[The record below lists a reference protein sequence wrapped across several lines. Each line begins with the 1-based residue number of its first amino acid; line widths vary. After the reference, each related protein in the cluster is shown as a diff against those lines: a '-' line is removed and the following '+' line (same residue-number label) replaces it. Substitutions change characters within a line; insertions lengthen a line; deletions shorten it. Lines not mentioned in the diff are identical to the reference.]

1 MFHNRYIGN
10 GYDDVVYRDQVDG
23 EQIVETKLREDAD
36 PRDDYNIA
44 SVKMVKDAVSG
55 GGGDTPVKDLIPED
69 ASEDNKL
76 VTENGDQMKVSA
88 AAFNELNA
96 RVAAIEAALASGNLG
111 SVIADS
117 IDTQVLKVGGED
129 INTII
134 QNAIGG

>member
-1 MFHNRYIGN
+1 MITKNINSPSGKTYEEITVPGIV
-10 GYDDVVYRDQVDG
+10 YDD
-23 EQIVETKLREDAD
+23 EPIEDSF
-36 PRDDYNIA
+36 NGIT
-44 SVKMVKDAVSG
+44 SDAVAKATSG
-55 GGGDTPVKDLIPED
+55 GSGGTPVKDLIPED

-76 VTENGDQMKVSA
+76 MTEEGDQMKVSA

-96 RVAAIEAALASGNLG
+96 RVAALEAALANGNIG

-117 IDTQVLKVGGED
+117 IDTQTLMVGGVD